1 MITVRQAREMRKIIE
16 ANSANA
22 TDEEAVKAPYIFPA
36 WSGEDV
42 TYAAGARVQYEGVAY
57 KCLQAHISQA
67 AWTPTDAPS
76 LWAKILIPDPEVI
89 PVWEQPDSTNPYMK
103 GDKVHFPGADDPVYM
118 STIDNNVWSPE
129 AYPAGWEKVEG

>member
-1 MITVRQAREMRKIIE
+1 MITAMQARAMRKIIE
-16 ANSANA
+16 ENSANA

-36 WSGEDV
+36 WNGENI

-67 AWTPTDAPS
+67 AWTPTEAPS

-89 PVWEQPDSTNPYMK
+89 PVWEQPGADNGYSK
-103 GDKVHFPGADDPVYM
+103 GDKVHYPGAQDPVYT
-118 STIDNNVWSPE
+118 SLIDNNVWSPD
-129 AYPAGWEKVEG
+129 AYPAGWEKEA